1 MNQMIT
7 CECGELVKSSYIKSH
22 ITSKRHNDLLN
33 GVKVPTYTLIE
44 NKKVKCECGVI
55 LRTDSK
61 RQHEKSIQH
70 ISYMNTPEGE
80 EYLVRKVISIGFNIF
95 GTSYVKQTK

>member
-1 MNQMIT
+1 MNQMII

-44 NKKVKCECGVI
+44 NGKVKLECGVK

-80 EYLVRKVISIGFNIF
+80 EYLVRKVLSQLVSIY
-95 GTSYVKQTK
+95 SEHLM